1 VAKGSSY
8 SSKSDDEILEE
19 AKEAFT
25 RCQDWHSEN
34 YKEAQDDI
42 RFARLAEQWPEAIKK
57 QREREARPC
66 LTINK
71 LPSFIRQVVNDAR
84 QNKPQIKVRP
94 VDSGSDPETAE
105 IFNGLIRNIEQSS
118 NADVSYDTAADFA
131 VSGGIGYIRVAIEY
145 AHDDTFDRELRIE
158 RVANPFAV
166 FGDPDSTAADSSDWN
181 VAFCVDSMSKK
192 EFEAQYK
199 GAEKVDWDSEGYAGL
214 GEPWLEGDNVL
225 VAEYW
230 TREEADRELVMLSD
244 GRVMD
249 RDTFAKGADLAEVED
264 VQIVDTRTTKTHKVK
279 MCLLTGAEV
288 LEEHEW
294 GGKYIPIIPVY
305 GDEINLEGKRYFRS
319 LIHDAKDAQQMFNY
333 WRTSATELVA
343 LAPKAPWVGKTGA
356 FDTDLAKWDTA
367 NTQNHSFLQYDG
379 EQSPQRQPFAGVPA
393 GHLQEALN
401 ASDDMKAI
409 MGVYDASL
417 GARSNETS
425 GRAIMARQREGD
437 VSTFHFLDNLAR
449 GIRQVGRVLIDLI
462 PKVYTGE
469 RIVRLLGN
477 DGSVDRVPLGQPTP
491 IKGPDG
497 QPKMQPVPDPMTG
510 QQQMQPIMKVFDL
523 TAGKYDL
530 TVETGPS
537 YTTLRQEAAQSM
549 VEMVQAFPP
558 LAQVAGDL
566 LFKNLDWPGADE
578 IAERLK
584 AMNPAAQG
592 ENPEIAKMKAELQKL
607 TQENALLKQQAAGM
621 KADKQVGMMGAETDQ
636 FAAQTDRLEVIAD
649 AMKPPPQPRPMPMA
663 AGRR

>member
-1 VAKGSSY
+1 MAKGDSY

-34 YKEAQDDI
+34 YQTAQDDI
-42 RFARLAEQWPEAIKK
+42 RFARLDDQWPEAIRK
-57 QREREARPC
+57 QREKDAKPC

-118 NADVSYDTAADFA
+118 NADVAYDTAADFA
-131 VSGGIGYIRVAIEY
+131 VSGGIGYIRVTIEY

-181 VAFCVDSMSKK
+181 VAFFVDSMSKK
-192 EFEAQYK
+192 EFEAKYK
-199 GAEKVDWDSEGYAGL
+199 DAEKVDWDSEGYTGL

-230 TREEADRELVMLSD
+230 FREEADRELVMLSD

-249 RDTFAKGADLAEVED
+249 RETFEQGADLAEAEG

-319 LIHDAKDAQQMFNY
+319 LIHSAKDAQQMFNY

-343 LAPKAPWVGKTGA
+343 LAPRAPFIGKSGT

-367 NTQNHSFLQYDG
+367 NTQNHSFIQYDG
-379 EQSPQRQPFAGVPA
+379 DVPPQRQAFAGVPA

-409 MGVYDASL
+409 MGMYEPAL
-417 GARSNETS
+417 GQKSNAVS
-425 GRAIMARQREGD
+425 GVAIRNLQREGD
-437 VSTFHFLDNLAR
+437 TSTFHFLDNLAR
-449 GIRQVGRVLIDLI
+449 GIRQVGRVIIDLI

-469 RIVRLLGN
+469 RIIRVLGN

-491 IKGPDG
+491 VKGPGGLPQQGPDG
-497 QPKMQPVPDPMTG
+497 N
-510 QQQMQPIMKVFDL
+510 PIMKVFDL

-592 ENPEIAKMKAELQKL
+592 ENPEMAKMKAELQKL
-607 TQENALLKQQAAGM
+607 TQENQMLKLQAAGM
-621 KADKQVGMMGAETDQ
+621 KADKSVGMMGAETDK

-649 AMKPPPQPRPMPMA
+649 AMKPPPQPRPMPAA